1 MAITDKPNT
10 TGGQGGSSSQ
20 EHGAGVGIMAEQ
32 MMQETAGKAI
42 PAGYKQTEV
51 GVIPEDWQLSDIR
64 AISSIPMQNG
74 LFFEPKRKGVGV
86 PLINVADMYASAP
99 INVERLGLFNAT
111 LNEINV
117 FRALP
122 GDLFFTR
129 SSVVP
134 SGIAY
139 CNVYVS
145 NHESVV
151 FDSHL
156 IRVRAKQDIIYPKFL
171 YLNCI
176 SKHARASLIAEAK
189 TATMTTIDQGAIN
202 RCPVLIPPKKEQVAI
217 VTVLSDS
224 DALIGALEQLIAKK
238 QAIKSAT
245 MQQLLTGRTR
255 LPAFAL
261 RPDGTQKGY
270 KPSELGD
277 IPEDWVVCF
286 LADIANLKNGYAF
299 KSADYCSHGKYCIV
313 TIACVQ
319 NGYMNISDSNKLNKL
334 PFDIQSHQILTR
346 GSLLISMT
354 GNVGRV
360 AKVECDDLLLNQR
373 VGLVESKSID
383 RDFLFYLLR
392 NPTFLA
398 DMEEKAVG
406 GAQGNIGKDDILS
419 YSLIKPVC
427 NKEQTA
433 IATILSD
440 MDNELQALTQKLEK
454 ARALKQGMMQQLLT
468 GKIRLPLA
476 AGA

>member
-1 MAITDKPNT
+1 MAITDKQIT
-10 TGGQGGSSSQ
+10 AGGQGGSSSQ

-32 MMQETAGKAI
+32 MMQETAVKAI

-145 NHESVV
+145 NYESVV

-202 RCPVLIPPKKEQVAI
+202 RCPVIIPPKKEQIAI

-224 DALIGALEQLIAKK
+224 DALIDALEQLIAKK

-261 RPDGTQKGY
+261 RPDGTPKGY

-277 IPEDWVVCF
+277 IPEDWEVNPLGDLCSLKSGLGITSKDIDDSSAYRCF
-286 LADIANLKNGYAF
+286 GGNGLRGYTQKYTHDGNYVLIGRQGALCGNIQYVSGRFFASEHALVATLSKFSNAMWLAVYLER
-299 KSADYCSHGKYCIV
+299 
-313 TIACVQ
+313 
-319 NGYMNISDSNKLNKL
+319 MN
-334 PFDIQSHQILTR
+334 
-346 GSLLISMT
+346 
-354 GNVGRV
+354 
-360 AKVECDDLLLNQR
+360 LNQYSESSAQP
-373 VGLVESKSID
+373 GLSAEK
-383 RDFLFYLLR
+383 LR
-392 NPTFLA
+392 ILKLITPTN
-398 DMEEKAVG
+398 E
-406 GAQGNIGKDDILS
+406 
-419 YSLIKPVC
+419 
-427 NKEQTA
+427 EQTA

-440 MDNELQALTQKLEK
+440 MDNELQALSQKLEK

>member
-1 MAITDKPNT
+1 
-10 TGGQGGSSSQ
+10 
-20 EHGAGVGIMAEQ
+20 MAEQ
-32 MMQETAGKAI
+32 MMQETAVKAI

-145 NHESVV
+145 NYESVV

-202 RCPVLIPPKKEQVAI
+202 RCPVIIPPKKEQIAI

-224 DALIGALEQLIAKK
+224 DALIDALEQLIAKK

-261 RPDGTQKGY
+261 RPDGTPKGY

-277 IPEDWVVCF
+277 IPEDWEVVSLGDICGLYQPVTISGSQLKESGYPVYGANGLIGF
-286 LADIANLKNGYAF
+286 YEKYNHEASQVIVTCRGSTCGTVNYTVAKSWITGNAMVVDVDKNKNLDKNFTYYMLSHQDLTVCVTGSGQPQIVRSPLAAF
-299 KSADYCSHGKYCIV
+299 KV
-313 TIACVQ
+313 V
-319 NGYMNISDSNKLNKL
+319 L
-334 PFDIQSHQILTR
+334 PEI
-346 GSLLISMT
+346 
-354 GNVGRV
+354 
-360 AKVECDDLLLNQR
+360 E
-373 VGLVESKSID
+373 
-383 RDFLFYLLR
+383 
-392 NPTFLA
+392 
-398 DMEEKAVG
+398 
-406 GAQGNIGKDDILS
+406 
-419 YSLIKPVC
+419 
-427 NKEQTA
+427 EQTA

-440 MDNELQALTQKLEK
+440 MDNEQQALTQKLDK

>member
-1 MAITDKPNT
+1 MTITDKQIT
-10 TGGQGGSSSQ
+10 AGGQGGSSSQ

-32 MMQETAGKAI
+32 MMQETAVKAI

-145 NHESVV
+145 NYESVV

-202 RCPVLIPPKKEQVAI
+202 RCPVIIPPKKEQIAI

-224 DALIGALEQLIAKK
+224 DALIDALEQLIAKK

-261 RPDGTQKGY
+261 RPDGTPKGY

-277 IPEDWVVCF
+277 IPEDWEVNPLGDLCSLKSGLGITSKDIDDSSAYRCF
-286 LADIANLKNGYAF
+286 GGNGLRGYTQKYTHDGNYVLIGRQGALCGNIQYVSGRFFASEHALVATLSKFSNAMWLAVYLER
-299 KSADYCSHGKYCIV
+299 
-313 TIACVQ
+313 
-319 NGYMNISDSNKLNKL
+319 MN
-334 PFDIQSHQILTR
+334 
-346 GSLLISMT
+346 
-354 GNVGRV
+354 
-360 AKVECDDLLLNQR
+360 LNQYSESSAQP
-373 VGLVESKSID
+373 GLSAEK
-383 RDFLFYLLR
+383 LR
-392 NPTFLA
+392 ILKLITPTN
-398 DMEEKAVG
+398 E
-406 GAQGNIGKDDILS
+406 
-419 YSLIKPVC
+419 
-427 NKEQTA
+427 EQTA

-440 MDNELQALTQKLEK
+440 MDNELQALSQKLEK

>member
-1 MAITDKPNT
+1 MTITDKQIT
-10 TGGQGGSSSQ
+10 AGGQGGSLSQ

-32 MMQETAGKAI
+32 MMQDAAGKTI

-51 GVIPEDWQLSDIR
+51 GVIPEDWVVYSVGDIIQRSQLGGNYENTENTSDY
-64 AISSIPMQNG
+64 
-74 LFFEPKRKGVGV
+74 
-86 PLINVADMYASAP
+86 PLIKMGNLGRGYISLDKVEYVTSKPSSKDRLMFGDVLFNTRNTLELVGKVAVWRNELDEAYFNSNILRFYFDKDVVADS
-99 INVERLGLFNAT
+99 
-111 LNEINV
+111 
-117 FRALP
+117 
-122 GDLFFTR
+122 FFMNLAMNT
-129 SSVVP
+129 SGFISQL
-134 SGIAY
+134 SGIATGTT
-139 CNVYVS
+139 
-145 NHESVV
+145 SV
-151 FDSHL
+151 
-156 IRVRAKQDIIYPKFL
+156 AAIYTRDL
-171 YLNCI
+171 YTL
-176 SKHARASLIAEAK
+176 K
-189 TATMTTIDQGAIN
+189 MAI
-202 RCPVLIPPKKEQVAI
+202 PE
-217 VTVLSDS
+217 T
-224 DALIGALEQLIAKK
+224 KK

>member
-1 MAITDKPNT
+1 
-10 TGGQGGSSSQ
+10 
-20 EHGAGVGIMAEQ
+20 MAEQ
-32 MMQETAGKAI
+32 MMQEAAGKTI

-145 NHESVV
+145 NHERVV

-202 RCPVLIPPKKEQVAI
+202 RCPVLIPPKKEQIAI

-224 DALIGALEQLIAKK
+224 DALIDALEQLIAKK

-261 RPDGTQKGY
+261 RPDGTPKGY

-277 IPEDWVVCF
+277 IPEDWEVVSLGDICGLYQPVTISGSQLKESGYPVYGANGLIGF
-286 LADIANLKNGYAF
+286 YEKYNHEASQVIVTCRGSTCGTVNYTVAKSWITGNAMVVDVDKNKNLDKNFTYYMLSHQDLTVCVTGSGQPQIVRSPLAAF
-299 KSADYCSHGKYCIV
+299 KV
-313 TIACVQ
+313 V
-319 NGYMNISDSNKLNKL
+319 L
-334 PFDIQSHQILTR
+334 PEI
-346 GSLLISMT
+346 
-354 GNVGRV
+354 
-360 AKVECDDLLLNQR
+360 E
-373 VGLVESKSID
+373 
-383 RDFLFYLLR
+383 
-392 NPTFLA
+392 
-398 DMEEKAVG
+398 
-406 GAQGNIGKDDILS
+406 
-419 YSLIKPVC
+419 
-427 NKEQTA
+427 EQTA

-440 MDNELQALTQKLEK
+440 MDNEQQALTQKLDK